1 MRKALMTL
9 SPTLSANSTATD
21 APAASDAP
29 ATTNATATNGTGR
42 KKRVLVAMSGGVDSS
57 VTAYLLLQQGYECV
71 GATMRLYD
79 AGCAGRGEG
88 RACNNVADIEDARA
102 IAQRLGFEHHV
113 IDCREAF
120 DRDVI
125 ERFVTAYEHGLTPNP
140 CVLCNRVMK
149 FGALLDF
156 ADQMGCDYIA
166 TGHYAQVVRVDEDG
180 EATASGDGVSAA
192 ENANAA
198 SNGGGNGDA
207 AGKGIYL
214 LKKGVDTSKEQS
226 YVLYSLTQ
234 ERLARTLFPLGGLIK
249 ERDVRRIAQEQGFVN
264 AQKRDSQGICF
275 VPDNDF
281 ATFIELRRGQAL
293 PEGDIVNAA
302 GEVLGRHHGAIR
314 YTIGQR
320 KGLGV
325 ALAHPVFVT
334 SVDPQANRVVL
345 GESEDLMSRALVAD
359 DWIWSAPASRME
371 AALDRAGDAGV
382 PVTAKVRYHQQGQ
395 PARLMRGD
403 NPGSYRVVF
412 DQPQRAIA
420 PGQAVVV
427 YHGDV
432 VLGGGTAV
440 AAEK

>member
-1 MRKALMTL
+1 MRKARMTL
-9 SPTLSANSTATD
+9 SPTLSANSTAND
-21 APAASDAP
+21 ASAA
-29 ATTNATATNGTGR
+29 TNAAAAAAATNGTGR

-102 IAQRLGFEHHV
+102 IAQRLGFEHRV

-180 EATASGDGVSAA
+180 ETLASD
-192 ENANAA
+192 
-198 SNGGGNGDA
+198 DA

-302 GEVLGRHHGAIR
+302 GDVLGRHHGAIR

-334 SVDPQANRVVL
+334 SVDPQANRIVL

-371 AALDRAGDAGV
+371 AALDRAGEAGV
-382 PVTAKVRYHQQGQ
+382 PVTAKVRYHQQDQ

-427 YHGDV
+427 YQGDV

>member
-1 MRKALMTL
+1 MRKARMTL
-9 SPTLSANSTATD
+9 SPTLSANSTAND
-21 APAASDAP
+21 APAA
-29 ATTNATATNGTGR
+29 TNAAAAAAATNGTGR

-180 EATASGDGVSAA
+180 ETLASD
-192 ENANAA
+192 
-198 SNGGGNGDA
+198 DA
-207 AGKGIYL
+207 AVKGIYL

-234 ERLARTLFPLGGLIK
+234 ERLARTLFPLGGLVK
-249 ERDVRRIAQEQGFVN
+249 ERDVRRIAKEQGFVN

-334 SVDPQANRVVL
+334 SVDPQANRIVL

-371 AALDRAGDAGV
+371 AALDRAGKAGV
-382 PVTAKVRYHQQGQ
+382 PVTAKVRYHQQDQ

-427 YHGDV
+427 YQGDV

>member
-1 MRKALMTL
+1 MTL
-9 SPTLSANSTATD
+9 SPTLSANSTAND
-21 APAASDAP
+21 APAA
-29 ATTNATATNGTGR
+29 TNAAAAAAATNGTGR

-102 IAQRLGFEHHV
+102 IAQRLGFEHRV

-156 ADQMGCDYIA
+156 ADQMGCDCIA
-166 TGHYAQVVRVDEDG
+166 TGHYAQAVHVDEDG
-180 EATASGDGVSAA
+180 ETLASD
-192 ENANAA
+192 
-198 SNGGGNGDA
+198 DA

-234 ERLARTLFPLGGLIK
+234 ERLARTLFPLGGLVK
-249 ERDVRRIAQEQGFVN
+249 ERDVRRIAKEQGFVN

-334 SVDPQANRVVL
+334 SVDPQANRIVL

-371 AALDRAGDAGV
+371 AALDRAGEAGV
-382 PVTAKVRYHQQGQ
+382 PVTAKVRYHQQDQ

-427 YHGDV
+427 YQGDV

>member
-1 MRKALMTL
+1 MTL
-9 SPTLSANSTATD
+9 SPTLSANS
-21 APAASDAP
+21 AASDAP
-29 ATTNATATNGTGR
+29 AATNATATNGTGR

-166 TGHYAQVVRVDEDG
+166 TGHYAQIVHVDEDG
-180 EATASGDGVSAA
+180 KPIAGD
-192 ENANAA
+192 
-198 SNGGGNGDA
+198 DA
-207 AGKGIYL
+207 AGKGVYL

-234 ERLARTLFPLGGLIK
+234 ERLTRTLFPLGGLIK

-359 DWIWSAPASRME
+359 DWVWSAPASRME
-371 AALDRAGDAGV
+371 AALDRAGQGGV
-382 PVTAKVRYHQQGQ
+382 PVTAKVRYHQQDQ
-395 PARLMRGD
+395 TARLMRGD

>member
-1 MRKALMTL
+1 MTL
-9 SPTLSANSTATD
+9 SPTLSANSTANSTAND
-21 APAASDAP
+21 ASAA
-29 ATTNATATNGTGR
+29 TNAAAAAAATNGAGR

-102 IAQRLGFEHHV
+102 IAQRLGFEHRV

-180 EATASGDGVSAA
+180 ETLASD
-192 ENANAA
+192 
-198 SNGGGNGDA
+198 DA

-234 ERLARTLFPLGGLIK
+234 ERLARTLFPLGGLVK
-249 ERDVRRIAQEQGFVN
+249 ERDVRRIAKEQGFVN

-302 GEVLGRHHGAIR
+302 GDVLGRHHGAIR

-334 SVDPQANRVVL
+334 SVDPQANRIVL

-371 AALDRAGDAGV
+371 AALDRAGEAGV
-382 PVTAKVRYHQQGQ
+382 PVTAKVRYHQQDQ

-427 YHGDV
+427 YQGDV

>member
-1 MRKALMTL
+1 MTL
-9 SPTLSANSTATD
+9 SPTLSANSTAND
-21 APAASDAP
+21 ASAA
-29 ATTNATATNGTGR
+29 TNAAAAAAATNGTGR

-102 IAQRLGFEHHV
+102 IAQRLGFEHRV

-180 EATASGDGVSAA
+180 ETLASD
-192 ENANAA
+192 
-198 SNGGGNGDA
+198 DA

-234 ERLARTLFPLGGLIK
+234 ERLARTLFPLGGLVK
-249 ERDVRRIAQEQGFVN
+249 ERDVRRIAKEQGFVN

-302 GEVLGRHHGAIR
+302 GDVLGRHHGAIR

-334 SVDPQANRVVL
+334 SVDPQANRIVL

-371 AALDRAGDAGV
+371 AALDRAGEAGV
-382 PVTAKVRYHQQGQ
+382 PVTAKVRYHQQDQ

-427 YHGDV
+427 YQGDV

>member
-1 MRKALMTL
+1 MTL

-21 APAASDAP
+21 APAATD
-29 ATTNATATNGTGR
+29 ATATNGTGR

-156 ADQMGCDYIA
+156 ADQMGCDFIA

-180 EATASGDGVSAA
+180 EATAS
-192 ENANAA
+192 
-198 SNGGGNGDA
+198 GDA

-382 PVTAKVRYHQQGQ
+382 PVTAKVRYHQQDQ

>member
-1 MRKALMTL
+1 MTL

-21 APAASDAP
+21 APAA
-29 ATTNATATNGTGR
+29 TNATATNGTGR

-166 TGHYAQVVRVDEDG
+166 TGHYAQIVRVDEDG
-180 EATASGDGVSAA
+180 APTASGDAANKGV
-192 ENANAA
+192 
-198 SNGGGNGDA
+198 
-207 AGKGIYL
+207 YL
-214 LKKGVDTSKEQS
+214 LKKGMDTSKEQS
-226 YVLYSLTQ
+226 YVQYSLTQ
-234 ERLARTLFPLGGLIK
+234 DHLARTLFPLGGLIK

-281 ATFIELRRGQAL
+281 ATFIEMRRGQAL

-371 AALDRAGDAGV
+371 AALDRAGEAGL
-382 PVTAKVRYHQQGQ
+382 PVTAKVRYHQQDQ

-403 NPGSYRVVF
+403 DPGSYRVVF

>member
-1 MRKALMTL
+1 MTL
-9 SPTLSANSTATD
+9 SPTLSASSTATD

-29 ATTNATATNGTGR
+29 AATNATTTNGTGR

-113 IDCREAF
+113 IDSREAF

-166 TGHYAQVVRVDEDG
+166 TGHYAQIVRVDEDG
-180 EATASGDGVSAA
+180 APTAS
-192 ENANAA
+192 
-198 SNGGGNGDA
+198 GDA

-214 LKKGVDTSKEQS
+214 LKKGMDTSKEQS

-234 ERLARTLFPLGGLIK
+234 ERLTRTLFPLGGLIK

-359 DWIWSAPASRME
+359 DWVWSAPASRME
-371 AALDRAGDAGV
+371 AALDRAGQGGV
-382 PVTAKVRYHQQGQ
+382 PVTAKVRYHQQDQ
-395 PARLMRGD
+395 TARLMRGD

>member
-1 MRKALMTL
+1 
-9 SPTLSANSTATD
+9 
-21 APAASDAP
+21 
-29 ATTNATATNGTGR
+29 
-42 KKRVLVAMSGGVDSS
+42 
-57 VTAYLLLQQGYECV
+57 
-71 GATMRLYD
+71 MRLYD

-102 IAQRLGFEHHV
+102 IAQRLGFEHRV

-166 TGHYAQVVRVDEDG
+166 TGHYAQVVHVDEDG
-180 EATASGDGVSAA
+180 ETLASD
-192 ENANAA
+192 
-198 SNGGGNGDA
+198 DA

-234 ERLARTLFPLGGLIK
+234 ECLARTLFPLGGLVK
-249 ERDVRRIAQEQGFVN
+249 ERDVRRIAQEQGFAN

-359 DWIWSAPASRME
+359 DWVWSAPASRME

-382 PVTAKVRYHQQGQ
+382 PVTAKVRYHQQDQ

>member
-1 MRKALMTL
+1 MRKARMTL
-9 SPTLSANSTATD
+9 SPTLSANSTAND
-21 APAASDAP
+21 APAA
-29 ATTNATATNGTGR
+29 TNAAAAAAATNGTGR

-102 IAQRLGFEHHV
+102 IAQRLGFEHRV

-166 TGHYAQVVRVDEDG
+166 TGHYAQVVRADEDG
-180 EATASGDGVSAA
+180 ETLASD
-192 ENANAA
+192 
-198 SNGGGNGDA
+198 DA

-234 ERLARTLFPLGGLIK
+234 ERLARTLFPLGGLVK
-249 ERDVRRIAQEQGFVN
+249 ERDVRRIAKEQGFVN

-334 SVDPQANRVVL
+334 SVDPQANRIVL

-371 AALDRAGDAGV
+371 AALDRAGEAGV
-382 PVTAKVRYHQQGQ
+382 PVTAKVRYHQQDQ

-427 YHGDV
+427 YQGDV

>member
-1 MRKALMTL
+1 MRKARMTL
-9 SPTLSANSTATD
+9 SPTLSANSTAND
-21 APAASDAP
+21 APAA
-29 ATTNATATNGTGR
+29 TNAAAAAAATNGTGR

-79 AGCAGRGEG
+79 AGRAGRGEG

-102 IAQRLGFEHHV
+102 IAQRLGFEHRV

-180 EATASGDGVSAA
+180 ETLASD
-192 ENANAA
+192 
-198 SNGGGNGDA
+198 DA

-234 ERLARTLFPLGGLIK
+234 ERLARTLFPLGGLVK
-249 ERDVRRIAQEQGFVN
+249 ERDVRRIAKEQGFVN

-302 GEVLGRHHGAIR
+302 GDVLGRHHGAIR

-334 SVDPQANRVVL
+334 SVDPQANRIVL

-371 AALDRAGDAGV
+371 AALDRAGEAGV
-382 PVTAKVRYHQQGQ
+382 PVTAKVRYHQQDQ

-427 YHGDV
+427 YQGDV

>member
-1 MRKALMTL
+1 
-9 SPTLSANSTATD
+9 
-21 APAASDAP
+21 
-29 ATTNATATNGTGR
+29 
-42 KKRVLVAMSGGVDSS
+42 
-57 VTAYLLLQQGYECV
+57 
-71 GATMRLYD
+71 
-79 AGCAGRGEG
+79 
-88 RACNNVADIEDARA
+88 
-102 IAQRLGFEHHV
+102 
-113 IDCREAF
+113 
-120 DRDVI
+120 
-125 ERFVTAYEHGLTPNP
+125 
-140 CVLCNRVMK
+140 MK

-180 EATASGDGVSAA
+180 ETLASD
-192 ENANAA
+192 
-198 SNGGGNGDA
+198 DA

-234 ERLARTLFPLGGLIK
+234 ERLARTLFPLGGLVK
-249 ERDVRRIAQEQGFVN
+249 ERDVRRIAKEQGFVN

-302 GEVLGRHHGAIR
+302 GDVLGRHHGAIR

-334 SVDPQANRVVL
+334 SVDPQTNRIVL

-371 AALDRAGDAGV
+371 RRLIARA
-382 PVTAKVRYHQQGQ
+382 R
-395 PARLMRGD
+395 PAC
-403 NPGSYRVVF
+403 P
-412 DQPQRAIA
+412 
-420 PGQAVVV
+420 
-427 YHGDV
+427 
-432 VLGGGTAV
+432 
-440 AAEK
+440 

>member
-1 MRKALMTL
+1 MTL
-9 SPTLSANSTATD
+9 SPTLSANSTANSTAND
-21 APAASDAP
+21 ASAA
-29 ATTNATATNGTGR
+29 TNAAAAAAATNGTGR

-180 EATASGDGVSAA
+180 ETLASD
-192 ENANAA
+192 
-198 SNGGGNGDA
+198 DA

-234 ERLARTLFPLGGLIK
+234 ERLARTLFPLGGLVK
-249 ERDVRRIAQEQGFVN
+249 ERDVRRIAKEQGFVN

-302 GEVLGRHHGAIR
+302 GDVLGRHHGAIR

-334 SVDPQANRVVL
+334 SVDPQANRIVL

-371 AALDRAGDAGV
+371 AALDRAGEAGV
-382 PVTAKVRYHQQGQ
+382 PVTAKVRYHQQDQ

-427 YHGDV
+427 YQGDV

>member
-1 MRKALMTL
+1 MTL
-9 SPTLSANSTATD
+9 SPTLSANSTAND
-21 APAASDAP
+21 ASAA
-29 ATTNATATNGTGR
+29 TNAAAAAAATNGTGR

-102 IAQRLGFEHHV
+102 IAQRLGFEHRV

-180 EATASGDGVSAA
+180 ETLASD
-192 ENANAA
+192 
-198 SNGGGNGDA
+198 DA

-234 ERLARTLFPLGGLIK
+234 ERLARTLFPLGGLVK
-249 ERDVRRIAQEQGFVN
+249 ERDVRRIAKEQGFVN

-302 GEVLGRHHGAIR
+302 GDVLGRHHGAIR

-334 SVDPQANRVVL
+334 SVDPQANRIVL

-371 AALDRAGDAGV
+371 AALDRAGEAGV
-382 PVTAKVRYHQQGQ
+382 PVTAKVRYHQQDQ

>member
-1 MRKALMTL
+1 MTL

-21 APAASDAP
+21 APAA
-29 ATTNATATNGTGR
+29 TNATATNGTGR

-166 TGHYAQVVRVDEDG
+166 TGHYAQIVRVDEDG
-180 EATASGDGVSAA
+180 APTASD
-192 ENANAA
+192 
-198 SNGGGNGDA
+198 DA
-207 AGKGIYL
+207 ANKGVYL
-214 LKKGVDTSKEQS
+214 LKKGMDTSKEQS

-234 ERLARTLFPLGGLIK
+234 DHLARTLFPLGGLIK

-281 ATFIELRRGQAL
+281 ATFIEMRCGQAL

-371 AALDRAGDAGV
+371 AALDRAGEAGL
-382 PVTAKVRYHQQGQ
+382 PVTAKVRYHQQDQ

-403 NPGSYRVVF
+403 DPGSYRVVF

>member
-1 MRKALMTL
+1 MTC
-9 SPTLSANSTATD
+9 SPTSPAFDAAEPSAVTGKG
-21 APAASDAP
+21 
-29 ATTNATATNGTGR
+29 NG
-42 KKRVLVAMSGGVDSS
+42 KRVLVAMSGGVDSS

-102 IAQRLGFEHHV
+102 IARRLGFEHHV

-120 DRDVI
+120 DRNVI
-125 ERFVTAYEHGLTPNP
+125 ERFVTAYERGLTPNP

-166 TGHYAQVVRVDEDG
+166 TGHYAQVVRADEDRP
-180 EATASGDGVSAA
+180 DGA
-192 ENANAA
+192 
-198 SNGGGNGDA
+198 
-207 AGKGIYL
+207 YL
-214 LKKGVDTSKEQS
+214 LKKGADASKEQS

-234 ERLARTLFPLGGLIK
+234 DQLARTLFPLGGLIK

-281 ATFIELRRGQAL
+281 ATFIELRRGRPL
-293 PEGDIVNAA
+293 PEGDIVNAE
-302 GEVLGRHHGAIR
+302 GQVLGRHRGAVR

-325 ALAHPVFVT
+325 AMAHPVFVT

-345 GESEDLMSRALVAD
+345 GESEDLMSSALVAD
-359 DWIWSAPASRME
+359 EWIWSAPAEQME
-371 AALDRAGDAGV
+371 AELDRAGQAGV
-382 PVTAKVRYHQQGQ
+382 PVTAKVRYHQQDQ
-395 PARLMRGD
+395 RAALTRAD
-403 NPGSYRVVF
+403 EPGCYRVTF
-412 DQPQRAIA
+412 EQPQRAIA

-427 YHGDV
+427 YRGDV
-432 VLGGGTAV
+432 VLGGGTAI
-440 AAEK
+440 AAER

>member
-1 MRKALMTL
+1 MTL

-21 APAASDAP
+21 APAA
-29 ATTNATATNGTGR
+29 TNATATNGTGR

-166 TGHYAQVVRVDEDG
+166 TGHYAQIVRVDEDG
-180 EATASGDGVSAA
+180 APTASGDAVGAAGSA
-192 ENANAA
+192 
-198 SNGGGNGDA
+198 DA
-207 AGKGIYL
+207 AGKGVYL

-234 ERLARTLFPLGGLIK
+234 ERLTRTLFPLGGLIK

-359 DWIWSAPASRME
+359 DWVWSAPASRME
-371 AALDRAGDAGV
+371 AALDRAGQGGV
-382 PVTAKVRYHQQGQ
+382 PVTAKVRYHQQDQ
-395 PARLMRGD
+395 TARLMRGD

>member
-21 APAASDAP
+21 APAATD
-29 ATTNATATNGTGR
+29 ATATNGTGR

-180 EATASGDGVSAA
+180 EATASGD
-192 ENANAA
+192 
-198 SNGGGNGDA
+198 A

-302 GEVLGRHHGAIR
+302 GEMLGRHHGAIR

-382 PVTAKVRYHQQGQ
+382 PVTAKVRYHQQDQ

>member
-1 MRKALMTL
+1 MTL
-9 SPTLSANSTATD
+9 SPTLSANSTAND
-21 APAASDAP
+21 APAA
-29 ATTNATATNGTGR
+29 TNAAAAAAATNGTGR

-102 IAQRLGFEHHV
+102 IAQRLGFEHRV

-180 EATASGDGVSAA
+180 ETLASD
-192 ENANAA
+192 
-198 SNGGGNGDA
+198 DA

-234 ERLARTLFPLGGLIK
+234 ERLARTLFPLGGLVK
-249 ERDVRRIAQEQGFVN
+249 ERDVRRIAKEQGFVN

-334 SVDPQANRVVL
+334 SVDPQANRIVL

-371 AALDRAGDAGV
+371 AALDRAGEAGV
-382 PVTAKVRYHQQGQ
+382 PVTAKVRYHQQDQ

-427 YHGDV
+427 YQGDV

>member
-1 MRKALMTL
+1 MTL
-9 SPTLSANSTATD
+9 SPTLSANSTAND
-21 APAASDAP
+21 APAA
-29 ATTNATATNGTGR
+29 TNAAAAAAATNGTGR

-79 AGCAGRGEG
+79 AGCAGRSEG

-102 IAQRLGFEHHV
+102 IAQRLGFEHRV

-149 FGALLDF
+149 FGTLLDF

-180 EATASGDGVSAA
+180 ETLASD
-192 ENANAA
+192 
-198 SNGGGNGDA
+198 DA

-234 ERLARTLFPLGGLIK
+234 ERLARTLFPLGGLVK
-249 ERDVRRIAQEQGFVN
+249 ERDVRRIAKEQGFVN

-302 GEVLGRHHGAIR
+302 GDVLGRHHGAIR

-334 SVDPQANRVVL
+334 SVEPQANRIVL

-371 AALDRAGDAGV
+371 AAFDRAGEAGV
-382 PVTAKVRYHQQGQ
+382 PVTAKVRYHQQDQ

-427 YHGDV
+427 YQGDV

>member
-1 MRKALMTL
+1 MRKARMTL
-9 SPTLSANSTATD
+9 SPTLSANSTAND
-21 APAASDAP
+21 APAA
-29 ATTNATATNGTGR
+29 TNAAAAAAATNGTGR

-102 IAQRLGFEHHV
+102 IAQRLGFEHRV

-149 FGALLDF
+149 FGTLLDF

-180 EATASGDGVSAA
+180 ETLASD
-192 ENANAA
+192 
-198 SNGGGNGDA
+198 DA

-234 ERLARTLFPLGGLIK
+234 ERLARTLFPLGGLVK
-249 ERDVRRIAQEQGFVN
+249 ERDVRRIAKEQGFVN

-302 GEVLGRHHGAIR
+302 GDVLGRHHGAIR

-334 SVDPQANRVVL
+334 SVEPQANRIVL

-371 AALDRAGDAGV
+371 AAFDRAGEAGV
-382 PVTAKVRYHQQGQ
+382 PVTAKVRYHQQDQ

-427 YHGDV
+427 YQGDV

>member
-1 MRKALMTL
+1 MTL
-9 SPTLSANSTATD
+9 SPTLSANSTAND
-21 APAASDAP
+21 APAA
-29 ATTNATATNGTGR
+29 TNAAAAAAATNGTGR

-180 EATASGDGVSAA
+180 ETLASD
-192 ENANAA
+192 
-198 SNGGGNGDA
+198 DA

-234 ERLARTLFPLGGLIK
+234 DRLARTLFPLGGLIK
-249 ERDVRRIAQEQGFVN
+249 KRDVRRIAKEQGFVN

-334 SVDPQANRVVL
+334 SVDPQANRIVL

-371 AALDRAGDAGV
+371 AALDRAGEAGV
-382 PVTAKVRYHQQGQ
+382 PVTAKVRYHQQDQ

-403 NPGSYRVVF
+403 DPGSYRVVF

-427 YHGDV
+427 YQGDV

>member
-1 MRKALMTL
+1 MTL
-9 SPTLSANSTATD
+9 SPTLSTNSTATD
-21 APAASDAP
+21 APAATD
-29 ATTNATATNGTGR
+29 ATATNGTGR

-180 EATASGDGVSAA
+180 EATASGD
-192 ENANAA
+192 
-198 SNGGGNGDA
+198 A

-302 GEVLGRHHGAIR
+302 GEMLGRHHGAIR

-382 PVTAKVRYHQQGQ
+382 PVTAKVRYHQQDQ

>member
-1 MRKALMTL
+1 MTL
-9 SPTLSANSTATD
+9 SPTLSANSTAND
-21 APAASDAP
+21 ASAA
-29 ATTNATATNGTGR
+29 TNAATAAAATNGTGR

-102 IAQRLGFEHHV
+102 IAQRLGFEHRV

-180 EATASGDGVSAA
+180 EPLASD
-192 ENANAA
+192 
-198 SNGGGNGDA
+198 DA

-234 ERLARTLFPLGGLIK
+234 ERLARTLFPLGGLVK
-249 ERDVRRIAQEQGFVN
+249 ERDVRRIAKEQGFVN

-334 SVDPQANRVVL
+334 SVDPQANRIVL

-371 AALDRAGDAGV
+371 AALDRAGEAGV
-382 PVTAKVRYHQQGQ
+382 PVTAKVRYHQQDQ

-427 YHGDV
+427 YQGDV

>member
-1 MRKALMTL
+1 MTL

-21 APAASDAP
+21 APAATD
-29 ATTNATATNGTGR
+29 ATATNGTGR

-180 EATASGDGVSAA
+180 EATAS
-192 ENANAA
+192 
-198 SNGGGNGDA
+198 GDA

-382 PVTAKVRYHQQGQ
+382 PVTAKVRYHQQDQ

>member
-1 MRKALMTL
+1 MTL
-9 SPTLSANSTATD
+9 SPTLSANSTANSTAND
-21 APAASDAP
+21 APAA
-29 ATTNATATNGTGR
+29 TNAAAAAAATNGTGR

-102 IAQRLGFEHHV
+102 IAQRLGFEHRV

-180 EATASGDGVSAA
+180 ETLASD
-192 ENANAA
+192 
-198 SNGGGNGDA
+198 DA

-234 ERLARTLFPLGGLIK
+234 ERLARTLFPLGGLVK
-249 ERDVRRIAQEQGFVN
+249 ERDVRRIAKEQGFVN

-334 SVDPQANRVVL
+334 SVDPQANRIVL

-371 AALDRAGDAGV
+371 AALDRAGEAGV
-382 PVTAKVRYHQQGQ
+382 PVTAKVRYHQQDQ

-427 YHGDV
+427 YQGDV

>member
-1 MRKALMTL
+1 MRKARMTL
-9 SPTLSANSTATD
+9 SPTLSANSTAND
-21 APAASDAP
+21 APAA
-29 ATTNATATNGTGR
+29 TNAAAAAAATNGTGR

-102 IAQRLGFEHHV
+102 IAQRLGFEHRV

-180 EATASGDGVSAA
+180 ETLASD
-192 ENANAA
+192 
-198 SNGGGNGDA
+198 DA

-249 ERDVRRIAQEQGFVN
+249 ERDVRRIAKEQGFVN

-334 SVDPQANRVVL
+334 SVDPQANRIVL

-371 AALDRAGDAGV
+371 AALDRAGEAGV
-382 PVTAKVRYHQQGQ
+382 PVTAKVRYHQQDQ

-427 YHGDV
+427 YQGDV

>member
-1 MRKALMTL
+1 MTL
-9 SPTLSANSTATD
+9 SPTLSANSTAND
-21 APAASDAP
+21 ASAA
-29 ATTNATATNGTGR
+29 TNAAAAAAATNGTGR

-102 IAQRLGFEHHV
+102 IAQRLGFEHRV

-180 EATASGDGVSAA
+180 ETLASD
-192 ENANAA
+192 
-198 SNGGGNGDA
+198 DA

-234 ERLARTLFPLGGLIK
+234 ERLARTLFPLGGLVK
-249 ERDVRRIAQEQGFVN
+249 ERDVRRIAKEQGFVN

-302 GEVLGRHHGAIR
+302 GDVLGRHHGAIR

-334 SVDPQANRVVL
+334 SVDPQANRIVL

-371 AALDRAGDAGV
+371 AAFDRAGEAGV
-382 PVTAKVRYHQQGQ
+382 PVTAKVRYHQQDQ

-427 YHGDV
+427 YQGDV

>member
-1 MRKALMTL
+1 MT
-9 SPTLSANSTATD
+9 A
-21 APAASDAP
+21 
-29 ATTNATATNGTGR
+29 
-42 KKRVLVAMSGGVDSS
+42 KRVLVAMSGGVDSS

-102 IAQRLGFEHHV
+102 IAQRLGFEHRV

-180 EATASGDGVSAA
+180 ETLASD
-192 ENANAA
+192 
-198 SNGGGNGDA
+198 DA

-234 ERLARTLFPLGGLIK
+234 ERLARTLFPLGGLVK
-249 ERDVRRIAQEQGFVN
+249 ERDVRRIAKEQGFVN

-302 GEVLGRHHGAIR
+302 GDVLGRHHGAIR

-334 SVDPQANRVVL
+334 SVDPQANRIVL

-371 AALDRAGDAGV
+371 AALDRAGEAGV
-382 PVTAKVRYHQQGQ
+382 PVTAKVRYHQQDQ

>member
-1 MRKALMTL
+1 MTL
-9 SPTLSANSTATD
+9 SPTLSANSTAND
-21 APAASDAP
+21 APAA
-29 ATTNATATNGTGR
+29 TNAAAAAAATNGTGR

-88 RACNNVADIEDARA
+88 RACNNVADIEDAYA

-180 EATASGDGVSAA
+180 ETLASD
-192 ENANAA
+192 
-198 SNGGGNGDA
+198 DA

-234 ERLARTLFPLGGLIK
+234 ERLARTLFPLGGLVK
-249 ERDVRRIAQEQGFVN
+249 ERDVRRIAKEQGFVN

-275 VPDNDF
+275 VPGNDF

-334 SVDPQANRVVL
+334 SVDPQANRIVL

-359 DWIWSAPASRME
+359 DWIWSAPASRMK
-371 AALDRAGDAGV
+371 AALDRAGEAGV
-382 PVTAKVRYHQQGQ
+382 PVTAKVRYHQQDQ

-403 NPGSYRVVF
+403 NPGSYRVAF

-427 YHGDV
+427 YQGDV

>member
-1 MRKALMTL
+1 MTL
-9 SPTLSANSTATD
+9 SPTLSANSTAND
-21 APAASDAP
+21 APAA
-29 ATTNATATNGTGR
+29 TNAAAATNGTGR

-180 EATASGDGVSAA
+180 ETLASD
-192 ENANAA
+192 
-198 SNGGGNGDA
+198 DA

-234 ERLARTLFPLGGLIK
+234 ERLARTLFPLGGLVK
-249 ERDVRRIAQEQGFVN
+249 ERDVRRIAKEQGFVN

-334 SVDPQANRVVL
+334 SVDPQANRIVL

-371 AALDRAGDAGV
+371 AALDRAGEAGV
-382 PVTAKVRYHQQGQ
+382 PVTAKVRYHQQDQ

-427 YHGDV
+427 YQGDV

>member
-21 APAASDAP
+21 APAATD
-29 ATTNATATNGTGR
+29 ATATNGTGR

-156 ADQMGCDYIA
+156 ADQMGCDFIA

-180 EATASGDGVSAA
+180 EATAS
-192 ENANAA
+192 
-198 SNGGGNGDA
+198 GDA

-382 PVTAKVRYHQQGQ
+382 PVTAKVRYHQQDQ

>member
-1 MRKALMTL
+1 MTL
-9 SPTLSANSTATD
+9 STTLSANSTAND
-21 APAASDAP
+21 APAA
-29 ATTNATATNGTGR
+29 TNAAAAAAATNGTGR

-79 AGCAGRGEG
+79 AGCAGRGES

-180 EATASGDGVSAA
+180 EALASD
-192 ENANAA
+192 
-198 SNGGGNGDA
+198 DA

-234 ERLARTLFPLGGLIK
+234 ERLARTLFPLGGLVK
-249 ERDVRRIAQEQGFVN
+249 ERDVRRIAKEQGFVN

-371 AALDRAGDAGV
+371 AALDRAGEAGV
-382 PVTAKVRYHQQGQ
+382 PVTAKVRYHQQDQ

-403 NPGSYRVVF
+403 DPGSYRVVF

-427 YHGDV
+427 YQGDV

>member
-1 MRKALMTL
+1 M
-9 SPTLSANSTATD
+9 
-21 APAASDAP
+21 
-29 ATTNATATNGTGR
+29 
-42 KKRVLVAMSGGVDSS
+42 
-57 VTAYLLLQQGYECV
+57 
-71 GATMRLYD
+71 
-79 AGCAGRGEG
+79 
-88 RACNNVADIEDARA
+88 
-102 IAQRLGFEHHV
+102 

-166 TGHYAQVVRVDEDG
+166 TGHYAQVVHVDEGG
-180 EATASGDGVSAA
+180 EAL
-192 ENANAA
+192 A
-198 SNGGGNGDA
+198 SNDA

-234 ERLARTLFPLGGLIK
+234 ERLARTLFPLGGLVK
-249 ERDVRRIAQEQGFVN
+249 ERDVRRIAKEQGFVN

-275 VPDNDF
+275 VPGNDF

-334 SVDPQANRVVL
+334 SVDPQANRIVL

-371 AALDRAGDAGV
+371 AALDRAGKAGV
-382 PVTAKVRYHQQGQ
+382 PVTAKVRYHQQDQ

-403 NPGSYRVVF
+403 NPGSYRAVF

-427 YHGDV
+427 YQGDV

>member
-1 MRKALMTL
+1 MTL
-9 SPTLSANSTATD
+9 SPTLSANSTAND
-21 APAASDAP
+21 APAA
-29 ATTNATATNGTGR
+29 TNAAAAAAATNGTGR

-180 EATASGDGVSAA
+180 ETLASD
-192 ENANAA
+192 
-198 SNGGGNGDA
+198 DA

-234 ERLARTLFPLGGLIK
+234 ERLARTLFPLGGLVK
-249 ERDVRRIAQEQGFVN
+249 ERDVRRIAKEQGFVN

-334 SVDPQANRVVL
+334 SVDPQANRIVL

-371 AALDRAGDAGV
+371 AALDRAGEAGV
-382 PVTAKVRYHQQGQ
+382 PVTAKVRYHQQDQ

-427 YHGDV
+427 YQGDV

>member
-1 MRKALMTL
+1 MTL
-9 SPTLSANSTATD
+9 SPTLSANSTAND
-21 APAASDAP
+21 APAA
-29 ATTNATATNGTGR
+29 TNAAAATNGTGR

-180 EATASGDGVSAA
+180 ETLASD
-192 ENANAA
+192 
-198 SNGGGNGDA
+198 DA

-234 ERLARTLFPLGGLIK
+234 ERLARTLFPLGGLVK
-249 ERDVRRIAQEQGFVN
+249 ERDVRRIAKEQGFVN

-334 SVDPQANRVVL
+334 SVDPQANRIVL

-371 AALDRAGDAGV
+371 AALDRAAEAGV
-382 PVTAKVRYHQQGQ
+382 PVTAKVRYHQQDQ

-427 YHGDV
+427 YQGDV

>member
-1 MRKALMTL
+1 MTL

-21 APAASDAP
+21 APAA
-29 ATTNATATNGTGR
+29 TNATATNGTGR

-120 DRDVI
+120 GRDVI

-166 TGHYAQVVRVDEDG
+166 TGHYAQIVHVDEDG
-180 EATASGDGVSAA
+180 KPIAGD
-192 ENANAA
+192 
-198 SNGGGNGDA
+198 DA
-207 AGKGIYL
+207 AGKGVYL

-234 ERLARTLFPLGGLIK
+234 ERLTRTLFPLGGLIK

-359 DWIWSAPASRME
+359 DWVWSAPASRME
-371 AALDRAGDAGV
+371 AALDRAGQGGV
-382 PVTAKVRYHQQGQ
+382 PVTAKVRYHQQDQ
-395 PARLMRGD
+395 TARLMRGD

-427 YHGDV
+427 YQGDV

>member
-1 MRKALMTL
+1 MRKARMTL
-9 SPTLSANSTATD
+9 SPTLSANSTANSTAND
-21 APAASDAP
+21 ASAA
-29 ATTNATATNGTGR
+29 TNAAAAAAATNGAGR

-102 IAQRLGFEHHV
+102 IAQRLGFEHRV

-180 EATASGDGVSAA
+180 ETLASD
-192 ENANAA
+192 
-198 SNGGGNGDA
+198 DA

-234 ERLARTLFPLGGLIK
+234 ERLARTLFPLGGLVK
-249 ERDVRRIAQEQGFVN
+249 ERDVRRIAKEQGFVN

-302 GEVLGRHHGAIR
+302 GDVLGRHHGAIR

-334 SVDPQANRVVL
+334 SVDPQANRIVL

-371 AALDRAGDAGV
+371 AALDRAGEAGV
-382 PVTAKVRYHQQGQ
+382 PVTAKVRYHQQDQ

-427 YHGDV
+427 YQGDV